1 MTDRNNYRLIN
12 LTGRPLSFTT
22 HAVDSSYT
30 VPPARRH
37 SLPRASWSM
46 HWEERIPVSL
56 GGCGFIALGPITRP
70 KVTNVPER
78 REGVLY
84 IVHREVVEAC
94 PERDDLVYPVCPMR
108 DATGKNVGIYMGL
121 SRAQPGSVTR

>member
-22 HAVDSSYT
+22 HAVDGSYT

-37 SLPRASWSM
+37 SLPRAFWSM
-46 HWEERIPVSL
+46 RWEERIPVSL
-56 GGCGFIALGPITRP
+56 GGCGFIALGPITCP
-70 KVTNVPER
+70 NVTNVPER

-121 SRAQPGSVTR
+121 SRAGLVPR

>member
-1 MTDRNNYRLIN
+1 M
-12 LTGRPLSFTT
+12 
-22 HAVDSSYT
+22 
-30 VPPARRH
+30 
-37 SLPRASWSM
+37 PRASWSM

>member
-12 LTGRPLSFTT
+12 LTGRSLSFTT

-56 GGCGFIALGPITRP
+56 GAAGSSPWGRSPVP
-70 KVTNVPER
+70 K
-78 REGVLY
+78 
-84 IVHREVVEAC
+84 
-94 PERDDLVYPVCPMR
+94 
-108 DATGKNVGIYMGL
+108 
-121 SRAQPGSVTR
+121 